1 MCSELN
7 AECIYREPGIKLD
20 AGDKLILEQL
30 GEIKALLQ
38 SGFANATIHS
48 TSAIATPGVSTGTP
62 VPIHVVPQSS
72 APVGFATTID
82 SPVPMISTGPDEQ
95 QPRPRRNSAAPGSG
109 LPNANGFGSW
119 FAPTAQSTMPKNHT
133 TPALNLLHWP
143 KIRDLVSQRWD
154 PAILVNLETHR
165 EPLFFTHP
173 RTLDFT
179 NATIYAEA
187 YFKRVN
193 VWYACVNP
201 SSWNRYYHKAQ
212 SQGFRE
218 GAESCMALLVLA
230 LGCASTTGSISQLP
244 KNTELPGYAY
254 FLAAWA
260 IMPSLLVRS
269 DILAAQCQIL
279 AAAYLFYAV
288 RPLEAWNV
296 LASTSMKL
304 QLLLNGTMPAGAK
317 QLSERVF
324 WNALMFER
332 YVEYWEINMTCY

>member
-1 MCSELN
+1 M
-7 AECIYREPGIKLD
+7 I
-20 AGDKLILEQL
+20 QT
-30 GEIKALLQ
+30 
-38 SGFANATIHS
+38 GFASSAASS
-48 TSAIATPGVSTGTP
+48 TAIATPGVSVGTP
-62 VPIHVVPQSS
+62 VATVALNGGRTS
-72 APVGFATTID
+72 AGFATTID
-82 SPVPMISTGPDEQ
+82 SPVPTIATGDDEP
-95 QPRPRRNSAAPGSG
+95 PRPKRNSIAPGSG
-109 LPNANGFGSW
+109 LPNANGFGSL
-119 FAPTAQSTMPKNHT
+119 FNPAAQSSMPRNHT

-154 PAILVNLETHR
+154 PQILVQLETHR
-165 EPLFFTHP
+165 EPLFFGHP

-179 NATIYAEA
+179 NAHIYAEA

-193 VWYACVNP
+193 VWYACVSP
-201 SSWNRYYHKAQ
+201 FSWNRYYHKAQ
-212 SQGFRE
+212 SQSFRE
-218 GAESCMALLVLA
+218 GPESCMALLVLA

-244 KNTELPGYAY
+244 QNTELPGYPY

-260 IMPSLLVRS
+260 IMPSLLVRP

-324 WNALMFER
+324 WNALLFER
-332 YVEYWEINMTCY
+332 YDDVAETSIICIS

>member
-1 MCSELN
+1 M
-7 AECIYREPGIKLD
+7 
-20 AGDKLILEQL
+20 
-30 GEIKALLQ
+30 
-38 SGFANATIHS
+38 
-48 TSAIATPGVSTGTP
+48 
-62 VPIHVVPQSS
+62 
-72 APVGFATTID
+72 
-82 SPVPMISTGPDEQ
+82 
-95 QPRPRRNSAAPGSG
+95 PR
-109 LPNANGFGSW
+109 
-119 FAPTAQSTMPKNHT
+119 NHT

-154 PAILVNLETHR
+154 PQILVQLETHR
-165 EPLFFTHP
+165 EPLFFGPP
-173 RTLDFT
+173 RMLDFT
-179 NATIYAEA
+179 HAQMYAEA

-201 SSWNRYYHKAQ
+201 GSWNRYYHTAQ
-212 SQGFRE
+212 SKGFRE

-244 KNTELPGYAY
+244 QNTELPGYPY

-324 WNALMFER
+324 WNALLFER
-332 YVEYWEINMTCY
+332 

>member
-1 MCSELN
+1 
-7 AECIYREPGIKLD
+7 
-20 AGDKLILEQL
+20 
-30 GEIKALLQ
+30 
-38 SGFANATIHS
+38 
-48 TSAIATPGVSTGTP
+48 
-62 VPIHVVPQSS
+62 
-72 APVGFATTID
+72 
-82 SPVPMISTGPDEQ
+82 
-95 QPRPRRNSAAPGSG
+95 
-109 LPNANGFGSW
+109 
-119 FAPTAQSTMPKNHT
+119 MPKNHT

-154 PAILVNLETHR
+154 PQILVQLETHR
-165 EPLFFTHP
+165 EPLFFGRP
-173 RTLDFT
+173 RILDFA
-179 NATIYAEA
+179 NAHIYAEA

-193 VWYACVNP
+193 VWYACVSP
-201 SSWNRYYHKAQ
+201 FSWERYYNNAQ

-230 LGCASTTGSISQLP
+230 LGCASTAGSISQLP
-244 KNTELPGYAY
+244 QNTELPGYPY

-288 RPLEAWNV
+288 RPLEAWHV

-324 WNALMFER
+324 WNALLFER
-332 YVEYWEINMTCY
+332 YKLQQKHGRYELC

>member
-1 MCSELN
+1 V
-7 AECIYREPGIKLD
+7 YREPGIKLD

-30 GEIKALLQ
+30 NEIKSLIQ
-38 SGFANATIHS
+38 SGFANTAVSNS
-48 TSAIATPGVSTGTP
+48 TAIATPGVSTGTP
-62 VPIHVVPQSS
+62 VPVTIVPNTSNVS
-72 APVGFATTID
+72 AHVGFATTID
-82 SPVPMISTGPDEQ
+82 SPMPTIDTGQADQ
-95 QPRPRRNSAAPGSG
+95 NRPRRNSAAPGSG

-119 FAPTAQSTMPKNHT
+119 FNPTAQTSMPRNHT

-154 PAILVNLETHR
+154 PQILVQVETHR
-165 EPLFFTHP
+165 EPLFFSHP
-173 RTLDFT
+173 RSLDFT
-179 NATIYAEA
+179 NAHMYAEA

-201 SSWNRYYHKAQ
+201 ASWNRYYHNAQ

-218 GAESCMALLVLA
+218 GAESCMVLLVLA
-230 LGCASTTGSISQLP
+230 LGYASTMGSISQLP
-244 KNTELPGYAY
+244 QNTELPGYSY
-254 FLAAWA
+254 FLAAWT

-324 WNALMFER
+324 WNTLLFER
-332 YVEYWEINMTCY
+332 CECLSGHKRPMLTLMQ

>member
-1 MCSELN
+1 M
-7 AECIYREPGIKLD
+7 
-20 AGDKLILEQL
+20 
-30 GEIKALLQ
+30 LQ
-38 SGFANATIHS
+38 SGFANATITNS
-48 TSAIATPGVSTGTP
+48 TAIATPGVSTGTP
-62 VPIHVVPQSS
+62 VPVHVVPNTTSS
-72 APVGFATTID
+72 APAGFATTID
-82 SPVPMISTGPDEQ
+82 SPMPMIHAGNDEP

-119 FAPTAQSTMPKNHT
+119 FSPAAQSTMPKNHT

-154 PAILVNLETHR
+154 PQILVQLETHR
-165 EPLFFTHP
+165 EPLFFSHP

-179 NATIYAEA
+179 NAHMYAEA

-244 KNTELPGYAY
+244 QNTELPGYPY

-260 IMPSLLVRS
+260 IIPSLLVRS

-332 YVEYWEINMTCY
+332 